1 MAFVSLI
8 AFYAMNS
15 GDNDFPSMSSFTW
28 WAVMY
33 SLVLNV
39 IVFCVVASDTV
50 HTYHVAVTGYSAVG
64 VALVSFSLQFNIFRS
79 NAAQQAVA
87 TGLVLLAI
95 IQVSFLTGSYIRDS
109 STNFEHRWSGFSISD
124 QRLLLPPALSWTPS
138 P

>member
-1 MAFVSLI
+1 MD
-8 AFYAMNS
+8 S
-15 GDNDFPSMSSFTW
+15 GDEGFGSVNHFTW
-28 WAVMY
+28 WSVMY

-64 VALVSFSLQFNIFRS
+64 VALNSFGLQFNIFRS
-79 NAAQQAVA
+79 NPAQQAVA

-95 IQVSFLTGSYIRDS
+95 MQVGFLVKASSVIE
-109 STNFEHRWSGFSISD
+109 STNLEHRWSGFSTLA
-124 QRLLLPPALSWTPS
+124 QRRLRLPALSWTHS